1 MDLKGGGGKEAVRPS
16 TTLRAET
23 RAATR
28 GGGAMNTFWWM
39 VNMHKVNDAVR
50 LATADSLVLSTI
62 VGATAPPRPA
72 PYLYGMVPI
81 PTQPWWDPWLRLSY
95 VLHCSEETELP
106 RATLSC
112 RPNNS
117 SR

>member
-1 MDLKGGGGKEAVRPS
+1 MHQTNMDLKGGGGKEAVRPS

-50 LATADSLVLSTI
+50 LATHS
-62 VGATAPPRPA
+62 
-72 PYLYGMVPI
+72 
-81 PTQPWWDPWLRLSY
+81 RLAWY
-95 VLHCSEETELP
+95 
-106 RATLSC
+106 
-112 RPNNS
+112 
-117 SR
+117 